1 MRYSLSSCRNATG
14 LSATT
19 SPPGSSLDR
28 RISTTAPFLCELSIG
43 CNTGVVIEEVVVDCP
58 HCGEHVALDVD
69 TTAGPE
75 QSYFEDCPVCCRPME
90 VFVRSRPGE
99 VLSISVS
106 AD

>member
-1 MRYSLSSCRNATG
+1 M
-14 LSATT
+14 
-19 SPPGSSLDR
+19 
-28 RISTTAPFLCELSIG
+28 TAPALAVPPHERPAG
-43 CNTGVVIEEVVVDCP
+43 CDTGAVLEEIIVDCP
-58 HCGEHVALDVD
+58 YCGEHVALDVD

-90 VFVRSRPGE
+90 VFVRSKPGE